1 VELVMRHAATTAGRH
16 ASAGAVATPAAA
28 TAAMPDSAGSH
39 NACAATKPAGR
50 GCDCSGAQRG

>member
-1 VELVMRHAATTAGRH
+1 MRHAATTAGRH